1 MADITV
7 STTLDS
13 LMAVS
18 RKRLNGTL
26 LSAENPGGVVR
37 LLLSIVNSIAQDIYT
52 QLATDQLNAFL
63 STAADSDLDA
73 IGYLMDCTRL
83 TNETDDNYRYRISK
97 QTSTAASAN
106 RVAVKLAVLS
116 IDGVTDCTLTPYTY
130 GTGSGSIYV
139 VTSDPYPTDAFIAT
153 IQAAVDDIIA
163 FGNKV
168 VVTVPKQIPV
178 EIGMKLVFKKTAS
191 SASQAVILTEANT
204 ALKSYVAA
212 LVPGDSISIKGL
224 QSAIMAVSKDIF
236 DVQIFKFII
245 NSKPALLVDQDS
257 TSQQRFVESTN
268 ADALQVV

>member
-1 MADITV
+1 MAI
-7 STTLDS
+7 
-13 LMAVS
+13 S

-63 STAADSDLDA
+63 STAADADLDA

-83 TNETDDNYRYRISK
+83 TGENNENYRYRISK

-116 IDGVTDCTLTPYTY
+116 ISGVTDCVLTPYTY

-139 VTSDPYPTDAFIAT
+139 VTNDPYPTDAFIAK
-153 IQAAVDDIIA
+153 IQAVVDDVIA

-168 VVTVPKQIPV
+168 IVTVPKQIPV
-178 EIGMKLVFKKTAS
+178 EIGMKLIFKKTAS
-191 SASQAVILTEANT
+191 GPNQMLAITEANT
-204 ALKSYVAA
+204 ALKNYIAA
-212 LVPGDSISIKGL
+212 LMPGDSISIKGI
-224 QSAIMAVSKDIF
+224 QMAVMSVSKDIF
-236 DVQIFKFII
+236 DVQMFKFII
-245 NSKPALLVDQDS
+245 NGKPALLVDQDS
-257 TSQQRFVESTN
+257 TGQQRFVESTN
-268 ADALQVV
+268 ADALQVI